1 MLIYTGI
8 DIVENKRIE
17 KAIKKFGNRFLNRI
31 FTENEIKYCYG
42 KAEYVSC
49 FSARFAA
56 KEAFIKAFY
65 QAFQKNIPL
74 KSIEIK
80 GSAGKPA
87 EILLHPPDENV
98 KSNLNRVKYTLSISH
113 EKNYSV
119 AIAIIYFY

>member
-31 FTENEIKYCYG
+31 FTESEIKYCYG

-87 EILLHPPDENV
+87 EILLHLSDKDV
-98 KSNLNRVKYTLSISH
+98 KTSLNSIKYTLSISH

-119 AIAIIYFY
+119 AVVIIYL

>member
-80 GSAGKPA
+80 GFAGKPA

>member
-1 MLIYTGI
+1 MFIYTGI

-17 KAIKKFGNRFLNRI
+17 EAIKKYGSRFLNRI
-31 FTENEIKYCYG
+31 FTKNEVKYCFS

-65 QAFQKNIPL
+65 QAYKKYLPFR
-74 KSIEIK
+74 SIEIK
-80 GSAGKPA
+80 GSAGNPA
-87 EILLHPPDENV
+87 EILLHPPDREIEYFV
-98 KSNLNRVKYTLSISH
+98 NRIKYTLSISH

-119 AIAIIYFY
+119 AVAVIYF

>member
-1 MLIYTGI
+1 MFIYTGI

-17 KAIKKFGNRFLNRI
+17 EAIKKHGSRFLNRI
-31 FTENEIKYCYG
+31 FTENEVKYCFS

-65 QAFQKNIPL
+65 QAYKKNLPL

-80 GSAGKPA
+80 GSTGKPA
-87 EILLHPPDENV
+87 EILLHPPDRETE
-98 KSNLNRVKYTLSISH
+98 SILNRIKYTFSISH
-113 EKNYSV
+113 EKKYSAAV
-119 AIAIIYFY
+119 VIIYF